1 MVIRVTRAFPRWP
14 LVKQLALLLRRAAVR
29 SLDGPVDSTLWGH
42 RLRFLPRR
50 NISERRLLF
59 MPTGWDAQERALLDR
74 ILEPGTVFLD
84 VGCNFGGYTWW
95 VLSRLGRNCTVVA
108 LEPDPELHARLRFN
122 LVTNGLDHVRTLASA
137 VGEKEGRAMLHIHGT
152 NRGENTLLELAEGI
166 ESDAVEVP
174 VRPLEALAREEG
186 LERIDILK
194 MDIEGMEPKVLRA
207 FFESD
212 PGPLRPR
219 WIFCETKDTPDYRE
233 LETLLENQGYSV
245 VLRTRLNMALQ
256 RVGSPRSP

>member
-1 MVIRVTRAFPRWP
+1 LVVRITRAFPRWP
-14 LVKQLALLLRRAAVR
+14 LVKQLALPLRRAAVR

-42 RLRFLPRR
+42 RLRFHPHR

-59 MPTGWDAQERALLDR
+59 LPEGWDSQERALLER

-84 VGCNFGGYTWW
+84 VGCNFGGYSWW
-95 VLSRLGRNCTVVA
+95 VLSRLGRDCTVVA

-122 LVTNGLDHVRTLASA
+122 LATNGWDHVRVLASA
-137 VGEKEGRAMLHIHGT
+137 VGEEEGRGILHLQGT
-152 NRGENTLLELAEGI
+152 NQGENTLLPLEEGVG
-166 ESDAVEVP
+166 SGAVAVEV
-174 VRPLEALAREEG
+174 RPLKAVALDQG
-186 LERIDILK
+186 LERIAILK
-194 MDIEGMEPKVLRA
+194 MDIKGMEPPVLRA

-233 LETLLENQGYSV
+233 LEALLENQGYSV

-256 RVGSPRSP
+256 RLDSPGSP